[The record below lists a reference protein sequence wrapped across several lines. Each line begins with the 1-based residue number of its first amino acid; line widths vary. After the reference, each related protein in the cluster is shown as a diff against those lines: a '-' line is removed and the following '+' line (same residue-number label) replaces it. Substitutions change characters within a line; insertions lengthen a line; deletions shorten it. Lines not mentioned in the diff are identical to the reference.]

1 MKYEFYVFYAALL
14 YALSGVKLPLDD
26 NRVPQFNDSYFKKI
40 LAPID
45 FNFFDNILKS
55 KDETLKLIVSL
66 LPITFNNLNESIQN
80 SYFKFPIKT
89 TEDLIFNV
97 FWLQP
102 YSVLNYCPWIINY
115 LFQNIGFNVTD
126 RSTKEKYAV
135 YFNPLLL
142 TRDRHRDR
150 DMLLTVVRYKTHS
163 HIIKD
168 DMIFFDVTFD
178 EISNRNFSRNVFQ
191 YVGR

>member
-14 YALSGVKLPLDD
+14 YALSGVKLPLDA

-66 LPITFNNLNESIQN
+66 LPFTFKNLNETIQD

-89 TEDLIFNV
+89 TEDFIFNV

-135 YFNPLLL
+135 YLNPLLL
-142 TRDRHRDR
+142 TRGRDR

-163 HIIKD
+163 HLIKD

-178 EISNRNFSRNVFQ
+178 GISNRNFSRNVFQ